1 MRLLLRRIRCGGVLR
16 LLVLLRRMLP
26 LPPLPLPPVLLRRR
40 LHLLLLQCQRQRVVV
55 CEPRGRGATC
65 AGDLR
70 LRGPWQREKAL
81 G

>member
-1 MRLLLRRIRCGGVLR
+1 M
-16 LLVLLRRMLP
+16 LVLLRRIPPLLP
-26 LPPLPLPPVLLRRR
+26 GPLLPLPPVLLRRR
-40 LHLLLLQCQRQRVVV
+40 LLLLLLQCQRQRVVV

-70 LRGPWQREKAL
+70 LRGPRRREKAL